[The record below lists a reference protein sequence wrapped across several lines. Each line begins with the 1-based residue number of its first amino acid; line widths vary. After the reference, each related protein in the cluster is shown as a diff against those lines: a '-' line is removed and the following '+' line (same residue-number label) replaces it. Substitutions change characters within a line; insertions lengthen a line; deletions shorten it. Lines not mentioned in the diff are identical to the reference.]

1 MDRSSGFGQ
10 PTYPPS
16 HHGCPVTVA
25 LWVFVPFT
33 AAGQRGLLTPLPDI
47 HLYFTFNK
55 VFFKLTLKKKPSFV
69 KSQKTQ
75 RSQRAK
81 RLSLAEKDAEIGP
94 DDSGLD

>member
-16 HHGCPVTVA
+16 HYGYPVTVA

-47 HLYFTFNK
+47 HLYVTSNK
-55 VFFKLTLKKKPSFV
+55 VVFTRNFKKETLFCQVPKKPIV
-69 KSQKTQ
+69 PKVPTG
-75 RSQRAK
+75 
-81 RLSLAEKDAEIGP
+81 EKAVLGRKC
-94 DDSGLD
+94 

>member
-16 HHGCPVTVA
+16 HYGCPVTVA

-55 VFFKLTLKKKPSFV
+55 VFFTGNSKKETPFCQVPKISTDEKAV
-69 KSQKTQ
+69 IGGEGCCN
-75 RSQRAK
+75 RS
-81 RLSLAEKDAEIGP
+81 G
-94 DDSGLD
+94 